1 MELIKLFDLYK
12 NISLECCF
20 FFNIYK
26 YLISEVSGGTVM
38 PVIYKDP
45 GRHPLPYSYF
55 YIQKYLYLVRCL
67 MHSEH
72 GINK

>member
-1 MELIKLFDLYK
+1 MFWF
-12 NISLECCF
+12 F

-26 YLISEVSGGTVM
+26 YLISEVSESTVM

-45 GRHPLPYSYF
+45 GRDPSILIF

-72 GINK
+72 GIFVNERCEILMNLVFILV